1 LPGYCTIRG
10 DVLDYDRRVESLS
23 SDAYRLFMLT
33 LYSPARTML
42 GVMRFVAADALPR
55 VRGWTEAD
63 ALAAL
68 AELQAVDLVLYD
80 DQARLLFNP
89 MALEFAPIRGANQVK
104 GAAQALRALPDSP
117 VLLPA
122 LRQVLD
128 AGQAAMGGKD
138 GRELPEIMAELR
150 RRWEALQPPS
160 DQAPSEPPSRGVE
173 GGSEGASRGVEAP
186 SKGGRRGVEGGSE
199 PPSRGVEAPSEG
211 GMPPSP
217 LYSGLGGDTP
227 TSCGQGK
234 PPRSPLEGGS
244 EGASRGVEGGSE
256 GGRRGSRE
264 YARALPNPNPNP
276 ENPEP
281 EEDPPKAPPPG
292 PGDEAGGRGMG
303 QKEGCEG
310 KKAEG
315 GSRYEHL
322 DPRKRGSQNGAAAG
336 NA

>member
-1 LPGYCTIRG
+1 MPGYCTIRG

-122 LRQVLD
+122 LRQVLE
-128 AGQAAMGGKD
+128 AGATAAQGKD
-138 GRELPEIMAELR
+138 AGRELPEVMAELQ
-150 RRWEALQPPS
+150 RRWEALNPPS

-186 SKGGRRGVEGGSE
+186 PEGGRRGVGGGSE
-199 PPSRGVEAPSEG
+199 PPSRGVGAPSEG
-211 GMPPSP
+211 GMPPGP
-217 LYSGLGGDTP
+217 LYSGLGGDAP
-227 TSCGQGK
+227 TCCGQGK
-234 PPRSPLEGGS
+234 PPRSPLEGGF
-244 EGASRGVEGGSE
+244 EGASRGLEGGSK
-256 GGRRGSRE
+256 GVSRARGRASESESESESGSGLRS
-264 YARALPNPNPNP
+264 
-276 ENPEP
+276 
-281 EEDPPKAPPPG
+281 PPKAPPAQTEG
-292 PGDEAGGRGMG
+292 AAGGRGIG
-303 QKEGCEG
+303 QEEACEG
-310 KKAEG
+310 KKGEG
-315 GSRYEHL
+315 GSRYEYL
-322 DPRKRGSQNGAAAG
+322 DPRKRGGQNRAAPG